1 MSRSSLY
8 FRLLLV
14 YGLTFLLIAMGLGYA
29 FRTTQTMDVRK
40 LFVSNLELYGNY
52 IARDIG
58 TPPRLDRA
66 KELHEQTGLDIAIH
80 GPGTDWSTNAKEF
93 ETANSDQE
101 TGWKRRWKT
110 RPHRLQ
116 VTQGGYTFSF
126 SNRNWHDPANAPS
139 AFALALALAA
149 FVLILSYLMIR
160 WIFRPLHW
168 IREGALAFG
177 EGQWEHRIPL
187 KGVSE
192 LNDLSVSMNSMA
204 GRIQAQFKSMRDLLV
219 AISHEFRSPLT
230 RMRVALEFVPD
241 PSLRESL
248 SEEILLLDRMTE
260 SLLERER
267 LNSRPES
274 LKRESVDL
282 TELTERVARPFRDRA
297 PGLDAQ
303 VPTTPVQASVDSA
316 RFSIALR
323 NLLEN
328 ALKHAGNTHKK
339 IELRFEVAPIQVG
352 STGNNPN
359 EVRISVQ
366 DFGGGIPDDVLKRLG
381 EPFFRPE
388 AARTGSRDQGGF
400 GLGLSLTYSIIEA
413 HGGRIE
419 ASSREGYG
427 TRFTIVLPLS

>member
-14 YGLTFLLIAMGLGYA
+14 YGLTFLLIATAMGYA
-29 FRTTQTMDVRK
+29 FRTTQTTDVRK
-40 LFVSNLELYGNY
+40 LFISNLELYGNY

-58 TPPRLDRA
+58 SPPRLDRA

-80 GPGTDWSTNAKEF
+80 GPGVDWSTNPKEF
-93 ETANSDQE
+93 ENPLPEREMSLRHRL
-101 TGWKRRWKT
+101 KI

-116 VTQGGYTFSF
+116 VSQGGYTFNF
-126 SNRNWHDPANAPS
+126 SNRNWHDPATAPS

-149 FVLILSYLMIR
+149 LVLILSYAMIR

-192 LNDLSVSMNSMA
+192 LNDLSVAMNSMA
-204 GRIQAQFKSMRDLLV
+204 GRIQGQFKSMRDLLV

-267 LNSRPES
+267 LASRPEL
-274 LKRESVDL
+274 LKREPVDL
-282 TELTERVARPFRDRA
+282 SELTERVARPFRDRA
-297 PGLDAQ
+297 PGLDIQ
-303 VPTTPVQASVDSA
+303 VPSTQVHASVDTT

-328 ALKHAGNTHKK
+328 ALKHAGNSHKK
-339 IELRFEVAPIQVG
+339 IELRFDVG
-352 STGNNPN
+352 PT
-359 EVRISVQ
+359 EARISVQ
-366 DFGGGIPDDVLKRLG
+366 DFGAGIPEQTLKRLG

-388 AARTGSRDQGGF
+388 EGRSGDRGRGGF

-427 TRFTIVLPLS
+427 TRFTIVLPLQG